1 MHPGAILSARVLLKK
16 KGIGC
21 QSGLLYD
28 PVFISLF
35 RPPINN
41 LFTHIGKGIPGRLG
55 FQRSYVSLIFRDTNF
70 WALFYPFSDT
80 AGVTGNGGSVG
91 DIFVCTLQSWDKDDC
106 QEWYEHLQS

>member
-41 LFTHIGKGIPGRLG
+41 FLRTLGRAFPG
-55 FQRSYVSLIFRDTNF
+55 V
-70 WALFYPFSDT
+70 
-80 AGVTGNGGSVG
+80 
-91 DIFVCTLQSWDKDDC
+91 
-106 QEWYEHLQS
+106 